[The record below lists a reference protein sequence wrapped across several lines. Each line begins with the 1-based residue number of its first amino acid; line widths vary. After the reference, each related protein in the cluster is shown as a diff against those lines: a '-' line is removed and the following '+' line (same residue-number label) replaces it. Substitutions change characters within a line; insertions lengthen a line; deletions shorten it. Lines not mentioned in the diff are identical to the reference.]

1 MAEEL
6 TYEEKAREARLE
18 RREWDRIW
26 IEDTTEATEPR
37 VLYIGDSISN
47 GTHLNATKAAERKIL
62 FNCYATSKAV
72 DNPYFYPQLKMFI
85 EQCEKRDAI
94 IFNNGLHGWHLS
106 EEEYSRGYLEII
118 KKLSSDYP
126 SIPIY
131 LALTTAVNAEV
142 GNSERVVPRNEKVLE
157 IARSLG
163 LEVIDLYS
171 VSVENARLHTSDGVH
186 FTAEGYEALAE
197 AVVAF
202 IKERIEKL

>member
-6 TYEEKAREARLE
+6 TYEEKARGARLE

-85 EQCEKRDAI
+85 EQCEKRLAVLKE
-94 IFNNGLHGWHLS
+94 FAPEEMS
-106 EEEYSRGYLEII
+106 EEAIRILHDDAWEEF
-118 KKLSSDYP
+118 KAD
-126 SIPIY
+126 
-131 LALTTAVNAEV
+131 
-142 GNSERVVPRNEKVLE
+142 RNY
-157 IARSLG
+157 I
-163 LEVIDLYS
+163 
-171 VSVENARLHTSDGVH
+171 LHTQDLPSDS
-186 FTAEGYEALAE
+186 L
-197 AVVAF
+197 
-202 IKERIEKL
+202 K

>member
-1 MAEEL
+1 MWWEHA
-6 TYEEKAREARLE
+6 
-18 RREWDRIW
+18 
-26 IEDTTEATEPR
+26 DTEGVPR

-47 GTHLNATKAAERKIL
+47 GTHLNATNAAERKIL

-106 EEEYSRGYLEII
+106 EEEYGRGYLEII

-126 SIPIY
+126 TIPIY
-131 LALTTAVNAEV
+131 LALTTAVNAVV
-142 GNSERVVPRNEKVLE
+142 GGSERVVPRNEKVLE
-157 IARSLG
+157 IASSLG

-186 FTAEGYEALAE
+186 FTAEGYDALAE